1 MNQLYEGDDMQG
13 EYIEVALKITTTDKV
28 ELKNVGVNILGER

>member
-13 EYIEVALKITTTDKV
+13 EYIEVELKITTTDKV

>member
-1 MNQLYEGDDMQG
+1 MQG
-13 EYIEVALKITTTDKV
+13 EYIEVELKITTTDKV